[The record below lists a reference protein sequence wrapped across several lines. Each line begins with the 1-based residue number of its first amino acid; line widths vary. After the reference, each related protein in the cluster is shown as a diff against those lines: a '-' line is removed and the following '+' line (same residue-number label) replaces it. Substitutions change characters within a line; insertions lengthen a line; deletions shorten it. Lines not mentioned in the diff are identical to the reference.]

1 MNWFDFFGR
10 PNFNS
15 QTYLVLGL
23 MLGLIIIR
31 GSTAFIFSRR
41 KKNSGL
47 M

>member
-10 PNFNS
+10 SNFDS
-15 QTYLVLGL
+15 QTYLAIGL
-23 MLGLIIIR
+23 MLGLIIVG
-31 GSTAFIFSRR
+31 GSIAFLLSRR